1 MKACILYH
9 PISDHARVVEEY
21 VTNFERQKGNVI
33 ELMSLETK
41 DGADLATLYEIVN
54 YPALLAIK
62 KDGQLVKYW
71 EGEPLP
77 LMDEVAGYLTA

>member
-9 PISDHARVVEEY
+9 PISDHARAVEEY

-41 DGADLATLYEIVN
+41 DGAYLATLYEIVN

-62 KDGQLVKYW
+62 EDGRLVKYW

-77 LMDEVAGYLTA
+77 LMDEVAGYLI